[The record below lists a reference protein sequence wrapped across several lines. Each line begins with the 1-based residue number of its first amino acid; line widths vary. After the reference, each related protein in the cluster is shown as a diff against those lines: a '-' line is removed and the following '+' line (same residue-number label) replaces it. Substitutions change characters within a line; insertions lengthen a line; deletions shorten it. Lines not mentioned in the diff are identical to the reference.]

1 MMDDSRLNNINGL
14 REFLESS
21 KTLVIN
27 IDSIDDKYAFIQGV
41 VTKFKYKKLTKKD
54 KHIVV
59 LYIKKCTGYKKA
71 QTKRLI
77 ARAEKG
83 ELFCKEYI
91 RTNPT
96 LTYKAYDIKLL
107 EKTDEAHL
115 RLSSLATQE
124 ILRREYEIFGH
135 SEFGN
140 ISKVSSSHINNLRK
154 TNVYKNSYVNATKP
168 SVVKIGK
175 TKPPEHNNLPGSIRV
190 DTVHQNGIYHINAV
204 DEITQWE
211 VVISVPQISEVFVEE
226 AMYEILLQFPF
237 AIFNFHSDRG
247 SEFINKTVA
256 KILNKLLI
264 EQTKSRSRHCN
275 DNALIESKN
284 GSVVRKNFGYFYL
297 NQDICEKLNQFD
309 KEFFNT
315 YLNYHRPC
323 LYVTE
328 IIINHNGRERKV
340 YGQATT
346 PYEKLKEVCSLT
358 KNQDKEI
365 LRDGVSFDNLDK
377 IAYKM
382 SDNEFACLMRKEQN
396 KVFNLNESLGLRH

>member
-1 MMDDSRLNNINGL
+1 MDDSRLNNINGL

-21 KTLVIN
+21 KTLVIK
-27 IDSIDDKYAFIQGV
+27 IDQIDDKYSFIQGV
-41 VTKFKYKKLTKKD
+41 VTKFKYKKLNKKD
-54 KHIVV
+54 KHIIV

-83 ELFCKEYI
+83 DLFRKEYI
-91 RTNPT
+91 RTNPS

-107 EKTDEAHL
+107 EKTDDLHL
-115 RLSSLATQE
+115 RLSSLATRV
-124 ILRREYEIFGH
+124 ILQREYEIFGH

-154 TNVYKNSYVNATKP
+154 TNVYKNSYVNGTKA

-211 VVISVPQISEVFVEE
+211 VVISVPHISEIFLEE
-226 AMYEILLQFPF
+226 ALYEMLLQFPF

-297 NQDICEKLNQFD
+297 DQNICEKLNQFNKD
-309 KEFFNT
+309 FFNI

-323 LYVTE
+323 LYVTNVR
-328 IIINHNGRERKV
+328 IDTKGRERKV
-340 YGQATT
+340 YGQATM
-346 PYEKLKEVCSLT
+346 PYEKLKEICNQPEN
-358 KNQDKEI
+358 KNKRI
-365 LRDGVSFDNLDK
+365 LRENISFDNLDN

-382 SDNEFACLMRKEQN
+382 SDNDFAFLMRKEQN
-396 KVFNLNESLGLRH
+396 KVFKFNESLGSRH